1 MKKGLI
7 IVFSKED
14 VAFKYTLIFNI
25 LNYKKITVC
34 LVNNGN
40 CNKVQDLFYRL
51 KETAKSEILLLNLK
65 KEKPLLLAVK
75 AGVRCLISRDN
86 FETIVY
92 TQPKEIN
99 QSNCNSKFLEIFK
112 KHLQKRKDKRVLLR
126 TLYAIDEIK

>member
-14 VAFKYTLIFNI
+14 IAFENTLIFNI
-25 LNYKKITVC
+25 LNYKKITIC

-40 CNKVQDLFYRL
+40 CNKVHDLLYRL
-51 KETAKSEILLLNLK
+51 KETAKSEILLLSLK

-75 AGVRCLISRDN
+75 AGVRSLVSRDN

-92 TQPKEIN
+92 TQPKEIT
-99 QSNCNSKFLEIFK
+99 QYKYSNKILEVLSKQVE
-112 KHLQKRKDKRVLLR
+112 KRKDKRVLLR
-126 TLYAIDEIK
+126 TLYAIDEVK